1 MATVHRRRRQ
11 GGQEIIEFALVAIL
25 LIPILLGAVITGI
38 GLVRNIQA
46 QQVCRDLTSIYIHGG
61 EFSTYSMQQLA
72 QKLALGLNLQIGSN
86 FSGNQRENTDN
97 AGDVLITVSQIEY
110 VGPTTAALCTSVG
123 AANCTN
129 HDSFVFTERVR
140 LGNWS
145 VTGWNGSTLGDPS
158 TTSITDDG
166 TISSPVTDAGAKL
179 PGTGQTN
186 MTNLWQGTS
195 NGRTA
200 LVDGQV
206 VYVVEMYVQPTGLS
220 LGMYSTGGIYAR
232 YFF

>member
-1 MATVHRRRRQ
+1 VATEQRRKRQ
-11 GGQEIIEFALVAIL
+11 RGQEIVEFALVAIL
-25 LIPILLGAVITGI
+25 IIPILLGAVVTGI
-38 GLVRNIQA
+38 GLVRSIQA

-72 QKLALGLNLQIGSN
+72 QRLALGLNLQIGSS
-86 FSGNQRENTDN
+86 FSGNQRDNTGN
-97 AGDVLITVSQIEY
+97 TGDVLITVSQIEY
-110 VGPTTAALCTSVG
+110 VGPTTAALCTAVG
-123 AANCTN
+123 AGNCTN

-140 LGNWS
+140 FGNAS

-158 TTSITDDG
+158 TASITNAG

-186 MTNLWQGTS
+186 MANLWQGTA

-200 LVDGQV
+200 LEDGQV
-206 VYVVEMYVQPTGLS
+206 AYVVEVYIQPTGLS
-220 LGMYSTGGIYAR
+220 LGMFSAGGIYAR